1 MDQDQTLLRDKDHR
15 INNTNPSI
23 GNTVKKVDFETFLM
37 KIADCGK
44 EKSAKDLL
52 EKVGKETGEVPLIY
66 KKMAKKPEVLIS
78 HLLYKSA
85 VTETSTLEP
94 KIVELISLAVGA
106 ALNCPHCTEYH
117 MRTAKAKGAT
127 KDEILEAILLA
138 GSLAQASVLAD
149 AYRVIEA
156 EEESCKGSCEL
167 NGFSFK

>member
-1 MDQDQTLLRDKDHR
+1 
-15 INNTNPSI
+15 
-23 GNTVKKVDFETFLM
+23 M
-37 KIADCGK
+37 KIAECGS
-44 EKSAKDLL
+44 EKSARDLL
-52 EKVGKETGEVPLIY
+52 DRVEKETGQVPLIY

-85 VTETSTLEP
+85 VTETSSLEP

-117 MRTAKAKGAT
+117 MRTAKARGAT
-127 KDEILEAILLA
+127 KDEILESILLA

-156 EEESCKGSCEL
+156 EDESCKGSCEL
-167 NGFSFK
+167 NGLSLKK